1 MLCCKENTPIFFIN
15 ITVFITNCQKSGAK
29 NLQMNLR
36 SLKLLKIFLILVA
49 IHSFCVGLGLMIIPL
64 DYYDLFGFYD
74 YSGNFFKIQAGVF
87 HIVMSG
93 AYVLAARDPVGNQVL
108 ILFSIFAKMIATVFL
123 ISYAVFI
130 DMVWMVLASGIFDLL
145 MGLVLIWFLKGLKN
159 TQEVSYH

>member
-1 MLCCKENTPIFFIN
+1 
-15 ITVFITNCQKSGAK
+15 
-29 NLQMNLR
+29 MNLR

-49 IHSFCVGLGLMIIPL
+49 IHSCCVGLGLMIIPL

-93 AYVLAARDPVGNQVL
+93 AYVLAARDPVRNQVL

-130 DMVWMVLASGIFDLL
+130 DMVWMVLASGIFDFL
-145 MGLVLIWFLKGLKN
+145 MGLVLIWFLKGMKN